1 MWKIEEGAE
10 RALVAAGL
18 QQGWVGRAACLPG
31 PALLGRPRPSRRL
44 LPPLPP
50 QVDDAEWQ
58 RLAGVDLGSAEST
71 AGLAL
76 PERWVVSALH
86 RTVRESTA
94 AHER

>member
-1 MWKIEEGAE
+1 MHLGSHLAPSISQRLESNLAPS
-10 RALVAAGL
+10 
-18 QQGWVGRAACLPG
+18 LPH
-31 PALLGRPRPSRRL
+31 SH
-44 LPPLPP
+44 

-58 RLAGVDLGSAEST
+58 RLAGVDLSTAAST

-86 RTVRESTA
+86 RTVRDITA